1 MKIDQSIL
9 LKVAD
14 FIKKHKSVKDV
25 NFIFNLGKYSEKFG
39 FEINFLHIECYYK
52 IEKFLNSCSTW
63 DKIENCEDEEDQYE
77 SDNEIIDELIILCEN
92 GSYDIKLTAEINFYK
107 KGNTIKSYTKK
118 NHIFIISIIETVVED
133 SFYNF
138 QLLANIPKNYTDI
151 YISESSL
158 LKIVDILSIIN
169 PSTEFKFLIV

>member
-14 FIKKHKSVKDV
+14 FIKKNKSVKDV
-25 NFIFNLGKYSEKFG
+25 NFIFTLGKYSEKFG
-39 FEINFLHIECYYK
+39 FEINFLHIKCYYK
-52 IEKFLNSCSTW
+52 IEEFLNSCSSW
-63 DKIENCEDEEDQYE
+63 DKIEDEEDQYE
-77 SDNEIIDELIILCEN
+77 SDNEIIDELIIICEN
-92 GSYDIKLTAEINFYK
+92 GSYDIRLTAEINFYK
-107 KGNTIKSYTKK
+107 KGNTIKTYTKK